1 MIFPN
6 PLIIGSRSSALAI
19 LQAEL
24 VKKEIIKTFP
34 DQYTEKN
41 ILIKTFKTTG
51 DKILDQK
58 LIDFGGKGLFT
69 KELEIALFNHEIH
82 CAVHSTK
89 DMATTLPDGL
99 KIVAYLPRENPADA
113 MISKGNLTL
122 KELPKGA
129 IIGTAS
135 LRRTAQILLQRP
147 DLTIKLVRGNV
158 DTRLEKLNR
167 GEYDALIIAYAAL
180 IRKDMADRVSE
191 VFDIEHFLP
200 AVGQGVICI
209 ETLSDAKT
217 NPIFETLN
225 DHQEAF
231 LVELERCF
239 MKKMDGSC
247 RTPIAAYAKYIETD
261 KVRFRGEVYKE
272 DGSEKFII
280 DEIILIKK
288 AIEKVKKL
296 SENLKDRIPTDIFLY
311 E

>member
-69 KELEIALFNHEIH
+69 KELEIALLNHEIH

-89 DMATTLPDGL
+89 DMATTLPNGL
-99 KIVAYLPRENPADA
+99 KIVAYLPRENPSDA
-113 MISKGNLTL
+113 MISKGDLTL

-135 LRRTAQILLQRP
+135 LRRTAQILLKRP

-180 IRKDMADRVSE
+180 IRKDMADKASE

-209 ETLSDAKT
+209 ETLGDAKT

-247 RTPIAAYAKYIETD
+247 RTPIAAYAKYVEKD
-261 KVRFRGEVYKE
+261 KVHFRGEVYKE

-280 DEIILIKK
+280 DELILIKK